1 MRRSLD
7 SKAMIRPRSIGTL
20 AVALATLFVVGCGSS
35 DNQIPT
41 DSAEALNT
49 NLDTLKE
56 QINAEDCNS
65 ADETLN
71 VINDEANT
79 LSGEVKSGLR
89 ELLGNLEGLF
99 AEQCVE
105 TVEPDTS
112 STTSSSSTTTP
123 EPTSTS
129 TSTSTSTETSTTTD
143 STSTSTTTDS
153 TTPTDTTTPGGG
165 GGGGSGTGGTAP
177 GRNKRGGG

>member
-7 SKAMIRPRSIGTL
+7 SKAMIRPRLIGTL
-20 AVALATLFVVGCGSS
+20 AVAFAALFMVGCGSS
-35 DNQIPT
+35 EDQIPT
-41 DSAEALNT
+41 DSAKALNA

-56 QINAEDCNS
+56 QIDVDDCDS
-65 ADETLN
+65 ADGTLN
-71 VINDEANT
+71 EINDEANT
-79 LSGEVKSGLR
+79 LSGDVKSGLR
-89 ELLGNLEGLF
+89 ELLGNLEVLF
-99 AEQCVE
+99 AEQCLE
-105 TVEPDTS
+105 TVPPSETTS
-112 STTSSSSTTTP
+112 STTSSSSTTTTD
-123 EPTSTS
+123 PTE

-143 STSTSTTTDS
+143 PTSTSTTTDP

>member
-56 QINAEDCNS
+56 QIDVDDCDS
-65 ADETLN
+65 ADGTLN
-71 VINDEANT
+71 EINDEANT
-79 LSGEVKSGLR
+79 LSGDVKSGLR
-89 ELLGNLEGLF
+89 ELLGNLEVLF
-99 AEQCVE
+99 AEQCVK
-105 TVEPDTS
+105 TVPPRDTTS
-112 STTSSSSTTTP
+112 STTSSSSTTTA
-123 EPTSTS
+123 EPTSS
-129 TSTSTSTETSTTTD
+129 TTSTSTETSTTTD
-143 STSTSTTTDS
+143 STSTTTDP